1 MSGKFSQI
9 KNQLVVSELSD
20 NAFRVICYLI
30 SCSKNSLSFPSIR
43 TIAQRLNKGKDTVN
57 RAIKELE
64 QKGILLKENRILGTG
79 RKTSN
84 AYYINEEYVVTKKE
98 KQQVIQQLDDEIKE
112 SVEKVELFDYNWLDE
127 EEVNDN

>member
-9 KNQLVVSELSD
+9 KNQLVVSDLSD

-30 SCSKNSLSFPSIR
+30 SISKNSLSFPSVR
-43 TIAQRLNKGKDTVN
+43 TIAEKLNKSKTSVLK
-57 RAIKELE
+57 AIKELE

-98 KQQVIQQLDDEIKE
+98 KQQVISQMDDEIKE
-112 SVEKVELFDYNWLDE
+112 SVETVELFDYDWLNDE
-127 EEVNDN
+127 EE

>member
-9 KNQLVVSELSD
+9 KNQLVVSNLSD

-30 SCSKNSLSFPSIR
+30 SCSKNSLSFPSVR
-43 TIAQRLNKGKDTVN
+43 TTAEKLNKSKTSVLKAN
-57 RAIKELE
+57 KELE

-84 AYYINEEYVVTKKE
+84 AYYINEEFVVTKKE

-127 EEVNDN
+127 EEISDS